1 MTQPG
6 DQELLDAH
14 VSSLSPEGARSTRPR
29 RVSTLRPP
37 HGPGE
42 RLVGFVLVESPRRQ
56 VTVIGAGYVGL
67 ITAVGLVELG
77 HAVELVEVDPARLAT
92 LRAGRAPI
100 HEAGLPESLE
110 AALGAGSLA
119 LADRPTDRADAVLV
133 CVGTPIGED
142 GRSDLSQL
150 RGALAALEP
159 LAASGTPIVIRSTLP
174 PGSTR
179 AAVAWAGSTTSHL
192 LTNPEFLRQGT
203 ALEDFRNPTRIVV
216 GRFED
221 ADPAAVALVVDL
233 YDRLT
238 APILIVDVAAAELIK
253 NGANAFLALKLSFT
267 NEISTMAEEYGTDA
281 ADVMRGIGLDPR
293 IGTTYMRPSF
303 GFGGSC
309 LPKELRA
316 LAVAGQD
323 RGLGM
328 HVTVAASEA
337 NAAQQHRFAD
347 RIADA
352 LGGLAGM
359 HIGLLGLAF
368 KAGTDDVRDSPAV
381 ALAER
386 LLAGGATVRAYDPEA
401 AANARRRIPELDTVD
416 SPEAAIRDADVVV
429 IATEWPE
436 FAALDW
442 EALRPLVRGALVVD
456 GRRLLDPARVR
467 AAGFRYEA
475 VGTASVVGDEV
486 TAVTS

>member
-1 MTQPG
+1 M
-6 DQELLDAH
+6 EA
-14 VSSLSPEGARSTRPR
+14 
-29 RVSTLRPP
+29 
-37 HGPGE
+37 
-42 RLVGFVLVESPRRQ
+42 PRRQ

-77 HAVELVEVDPARLAT
+77 HAVELVEADPDRLAT
-92 LRAGRAPI
+92 LRSGRAPI
-100 HEAGLPESLE
+100 HEAGLPDSLS
-110 AALGAGSLA
+110 AALAAGSLT
-119 LADRPTDRADAVLV
+119 LADHPTGRADVVLV

-159 LAASGTPIVIRSTLP
+159 LAAAGTPIVIRSTLP

-203 ALEDFRNPTRIVV
+203 ALEDFRNPTRIIV

-221 ADPAAVALVVDL
+221 ADPDAVALVVAL

-238 APILIVDVAAAELIK
+238 APVLIVDIAAAELIK
-253 NGANAFLALKLSFT
+253 NGSNAFLALKLSFT
-267 NEISTMAEEYGTDA
+267 NEIASMAEEYGTDA

-293 IGTTYMRPSF
+293 IGATYMRPSF

-323 RGLGM
+323 RGLDM

-337 NAAQQHRFAD
+337 NAAQQRRFAD
-347 RIADA
+347 RVAA
-352 LGGLAGM
+352 AVGGLPGKR
-359 HIGLLGLAF
+359 IGLLGLAF
-368 KAGTDDVRDSPAV
+368 KAGTDDTRDSPAL
-381 ALAER
+381 ALAEG
-386 LLAGGATVRAYDPEA
+386 LLAGGAHVRAYDPEA
-401 AANARRRIPELDTVD
+401 MLNARRRVPERDTVATA
-416 SPEAAIRDADVVV
+416 EVAVRDADAVGSG
-429 IATEWPE
+429 TEWPA

-442 EALRPLVRGALVVD
+442 AALRVTVAAPVVLD
-456 GRRLLDPARVR
+456 GRRLLDPAAMR
-467 AAGFRYEA
+467 AAGFRYET
-475 VGTASVVGDEV
+475 VGTATDDVVEV
-486 TAVTS
+486 ASTTS